1 MTAALWALTVA
12 CVGGEPAGE
21 QADEKLERQ
30 RQEAVARLAPAAA
43 ARLKLTCGE
52 AAAAKLHKGPLL
64 RWSNPT
70 AGSVHGEVFLWTV
83 DERPAAIASI
93 YRWYHPYKD
102 STVEFVSVS
111 EQPLVAS
118 DDEKQQWNTKTPG
131 IAFSPLA
138 KAPAPAAGAGGRL
151 VQMRAIARR
160 FKAELADKRGG
171 DEVDRELRMLNQ
183 PAHRYAAPAE
193 KIVDGALFAFV
204 EGTDP
209 EAWLLLE
216 AIEEDGARSWRYAL
230 ARMNIDG
237 LTIRLDDQPVQ
248 SWPGLREAWT
258 DRTQPYVMFN
268 FDPRRLEGDPPAAT
282 PE

>member
-1 MTAALWALTVA
+1 MIAALLALTVLA
-12 CVGGEPAGE
+12 AGEEPA
-21 QADEKLERQ
+21 DEAQERQ

-43 ARLKLTCGE
+43 ARLKLTCE
-52 AAAAKLHKGPLL
+52 DAAAQLHKQPLL

-83 DERPAAIASI
+83 NERPAAIASI

-111 EQPLVAS
+111 EQRLMAS
-118 DDEKQQWNTKTPG
+118 DEEKQQWHTKTPG
-131 IAFSPLA
+131 IDFSTLE
-138 KAPAPAAGAGGRL
+138 APAPAAGAGGRL
-151 VQMRAIARR
+151 VQMRTIARR

-171 DEVDRELRMLNQ
+171 DEVARELRMLNQ
-183 PAHRYAAPAE
+183 PAYRYAAPGA

-216 AIEEDGARSWRYAL
+216 AIETDGVRSWRYAL

-237 LTIRLDDQPVQ
+237 LTIRLDDHPVQ
-248 SWPGLREAWT
+248 SWPGLREAWS

-268 FDPRRLEGDPPAAT
+268 FDPRPLEGEIPAVT
-282 PE
+282 TK